1 MEVYLV
7 NKRKN
12 AEMSLAVQW
21 LRLFTFQCRG
31 LDLIPGWGAKIT
43 TCLVANKNKKT
54 KKKTE
59 NRNNIEANRINT
71 F

>member
-31 LDLIPGWGAKIT
+31 LDLIPGGGAKRT
-43 TCLVANKNKKT
+43 TCLVAKT
-54 KKKTE
+54 KQ
-59 NRNNIEANRINT
+59 NRKQKQY
-71 F
+71 